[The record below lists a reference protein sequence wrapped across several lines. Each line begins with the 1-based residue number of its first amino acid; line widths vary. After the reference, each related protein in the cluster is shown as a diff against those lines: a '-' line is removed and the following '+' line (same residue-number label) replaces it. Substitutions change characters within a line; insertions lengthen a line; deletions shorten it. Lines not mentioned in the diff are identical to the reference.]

1 MAPRSRDGAPQICET
16 KGSSRRERERVGSF
30 TQQLPLNQQR
40 MLSCCDVTS
49 SLLNHLRR
57 SVNRAAATKHRPYVR
72 VCVTSPEPAAQ
83 MAASPRTIPSHAY

>member
-1 MAPRSRDGAPQICET
+1 MAPRSRDAAHQICET

-30 TQQLPLNQQR
+30 AQQLAPHRQR

-57 SVNRAAATKHRPYVR
+57 SANTAAATRHRPYVH
-72 VCVTSPEPAAQ
+72 VCGISPEPAAQ
-83 MAASPRTIPSHAY
+83 MAASPRTSPSCAY